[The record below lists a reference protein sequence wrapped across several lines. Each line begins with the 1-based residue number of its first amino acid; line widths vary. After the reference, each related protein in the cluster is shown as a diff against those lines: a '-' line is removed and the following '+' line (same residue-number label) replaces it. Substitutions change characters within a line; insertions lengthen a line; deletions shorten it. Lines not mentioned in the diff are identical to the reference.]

1 MLILVVGPSGAG
13 KDTLLDAAR
22 ARLAGDARFRFAR
35 RWITRPQS
43 AGGEDHVPIDDTAF
57 ERQRAGGGFDLWWR
71 AHGLGY
77 GIAAGIAD
85 DLAAGRVVVASVS
98 RGVLED
104 AARRFP
110 VRVVEITA
118 PIALLAAR
126 LAARGRESAAEIAA
140 RLSRSVPLPAGLD
153 VVRVMNDST
162 PEAGAARLLKAIT
175 GAQSG

>member
-1 MLILVVGPSGAG
+1 
-13 KDTLLDAAR
+13 
-22 ARLAGDARFRFAR
+22 
-35 RWITRPQS
+35 
-43 AGGEDHVPIDDTAF
+43 
-57 ERQRAGGGFDLWWR
+57 
-71 AHGLGY
+71 
-77 GIAAGIAD
+77 
-85 DLAAGRVVVASVS
+85 
-98 RGVLED
+98 VLED

-126 LAARGRESAAEIAA
+126 LAARGRESAADIAA